1 MFDDVLASCSTKWP
15 LLVVEGDNVRINDDF
30 DCSKRKIS
38 MVMQEKRAAPAERAS
53 TRAALDD
60 DRKFAVEACI
70 MRLMKSRKVMRHPDL
85 VQEITVQLIKLFKPD
100 QRVRT
105 CFRRSR

>member
-1 MFDDVLASCSTKWP
+1 M
-15 LLVVEGDNVRINDDF
+15 I
-30 DCSKRKIS
+30 
-38 MVMQEKRAAPAERAS
+38 MQEKRAAPAERAS

-85 VQEITVQLIKLFKPD
+85 FQEINAQLMKLFKPD

-105 CFRRSR
+105 SAHTVLIFV